1 MSIFYHG
8 YFWVVVFFI
17 LSGFVL
23 TLRFFKIRKHTCIT
37 GGTFR
42 RYLRLMIPVWVT
54 LSLYYF
60 VLKMQFLNKN
70 DVGSPDN
77 DFSRIQHKT
86 FLDLTYDSLFNVW
99 YGDNTWAIP
108 IWTLSLELIATFMV
122 YLIAQ
127 TVIEYKYRGWI
138 YGLVIAFFLIPF
150 LMCRWKFS

>member
-1 MSIFYHG
+1 MDGLRGIGAFVVYLTHFHDHFFPLISKSKHDENPEWAKSHSLPQWTKSTPVSIFYHG

-60 VLKMQFLNKN
+60 VLKMEFLNKG
-70 DVGSPDN
+70 DVGSADN
-77 DFSRIQHKT
+77 DFSRI
-86 FLDLTYDSLFNVW
+86 
-99 YGDNTWAIP
+99 
-108 IWTLSLELIATFMV
+108 
-122 YLIAQ
+122 
-127 TVIEYKYRGWI
+127 
-138 YGLVIAFFLIPF
+138 
-150 LMCRWKFS
+150 